1 MLLDFYDAKL
11 IKNVTSYLKYLMKYA
26 TPDMGTRQG
35 QGTQGLDVTV
45 LADIKMITCAGEA
58 PAQVVCRQVVL
69 RIAAVA
75 AGGGTMDDDKIDES
89 HEN

>member
-1 MLLDFYDAKL
+1 MLFDFYDAKL
-11 IKNVTSYLKYLMKYA
+11 IKNVTSYLKYLMKY
-26 TPDMGTRQG
+26 
-35 QGTQGLDVTV
+35 VTFRMCTGRFYRTKTFDIPV
-45 LADIKMITCAGEA
+45 LPYIIMITCAGEA